1 MNFKF
6 EESIWQFREGALLIP
21 SDLKF
26 TPYAKNLQLL
36 KTEKR
41 STFYKKY
48 LQIKR
53 NFPTREF

>member
-1 MNFKF
+1 MKFKF
-6 EESIWQFREGALLIP
+6 EESIWQSKEGALFMP

-26 TPYAKNLQLL
+26 TPYAKNLRLF

-53 NFPTREF
+53 KSPTREF